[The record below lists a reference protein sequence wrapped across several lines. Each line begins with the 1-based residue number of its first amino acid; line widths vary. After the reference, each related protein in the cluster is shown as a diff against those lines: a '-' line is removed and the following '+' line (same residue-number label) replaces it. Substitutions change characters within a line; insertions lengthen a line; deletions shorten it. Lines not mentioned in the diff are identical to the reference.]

1 MSNIVP
7 EQLINYK
14 IYNGFSDMIG
24 TADVTLPSI
33 EALTNE
39 VKGAGIAGSYNSPV
53 TGHYGP
59 MSMTVNWRVITGDA
73 ISLSA
78 PKAHQLDI
86 RGVVDQYDAGSGE
99 KKPVAVVVTVKALP
113 KQVDLGK
120 MDPGQKMDTQS
131 EFEIVYLKIK
141 LGGVKKVEIDKLNY
155 IAEIGG
161 KDYLAEVRAGL
172 GMLS

>member
-7 EQLINYK
+7 EQLVNYK

-113 KQVDLGK
+113 KKVDLGK

-141 LGGVKKVEIDKLNY
+141 IGGVKKVEIDKLNY

>member
-7 EQLINYK
+7 EQLVNYK

-86 RGVVDQYDAGSGE
+86 RGVVDQYDAGSGK

-113 KQVDLGK
+113 KKVDLGK

-141 LGGVKKVEIDKLNY
+141 IGGVKKVEIDKLNY

>member
-7 EQLINYK
+7 EQLVNYK

-86 RGVVDQYDAGSGE
+86 RGVVDQYDAGSGA

-113 KQVDLGK
+113 KKVDLGK

-141 LGGVKKVEIDKLNY
+141 IGGVKKVEIDKLNY

>member
-7 EQLINYK
+7 EQLVNYK

-113 KQVDLGK
+113 KKVDLGK

>member
-113 KQVDLGK
+113 KKVDLGK

-141 LGGVKKVEIDKLNY
+141 IGGVKKVEIDKLNY

>member
-1 MSNIVP
+1 MANIVP
-7 EQLINYK
+7 EQLVNYK

-24 TADVTLPSI
+24 TADVTLPSL
-33 EALTNE
+33 ESMTNE

-73 ISLSA
+73 IALAA

-86 RGVVDQYDAGSGE
+86 RGVIDQYDAGAGE

-113 KQVDLGK
+113 KKVDLGK

-141 LGGVKKVEIDKLNY
+141 IGGIKKVEIDKLNY
-155 IAEIGG
+155 IGEIGG

>member
-7 EQLINYK
+7 EQLVNYK

>member
-7 EQLINYK
+7 EQLVNYK

-86 RGVVDQYDAGSGE
+86 RGVVDQYDAGSGQ

-113 KQVDLGK
+113 KKVDLGK